1 MVAQMEGPAAAK
13 SYVSDYL
20 AADMPTR
27 LMNYRNTLLV
37 DDSILPNPVKYLTY
51 EPFVLD
57 NWPTIITLVESTRN
71 MERVDFTANHDPIY
85 DVTYGMRTYAWVRAV
100 GPDTVTL
107 ARDHMT
113 TVVREALLDG
123 PALRIAGS
131 SPINPVGVN
140 SECKINEGTITED
153 FSDLTTLK
161 GERFLAASYLSYEL
175 NLYET
180 VVRANLGVMLSS
192 DINVAL
198 IEKVPNAPT
207 FLQASGGD
215 TDVSLTWRAPTWDG
229 GGIHVITGYIIQV
242 STDSGTTWVTIV
254 ADTTSTNPY
263 HVVPSLANGTS
274 YQFRVAAF
282 HAAGTGAYSSAS
294 QNVIPSA

>member
-13 SYVSDYL
+13 LYVSNYL

-71 MERVDFTANHDPIY
+71 MERVDYTANHDPIY

-113 TVVREALLDG
+113 TVVRESLLDG
-123 PALRIAGS
+123 PALPLAGA
-131 SPINPVGVN
+131 SPINPIGVN
-140 SECKINEGTITED
+140 AEVKIDEASITED

-180 VVRANLGVMLSS
+180 VVRANLGVMLS
-192 DINVAL
+192 DTINVSM
-198 IEKVPNAPT
+198 IEKVPGAPT

-215 TDVSLTWRAPTWDG
+215 TQVSLTWRTPTWDG
-229 GGIHVITGYIIQV
+229 GGINIISGYIIQV
-242 STDSGTTWVTIV
+242 STDSGTTWTTIV
-254 ADTTSTNPY
+254 ANTGSITPY

-274 YQFRVAAF
+274 YQFRVAALN
-282 HAAGTGAYSSAS
+282 ADGTGAYSSAS
-294 QNVIPSA
+294 QKVIPSA